1 MVDAA
6 VEEVIRKLV
15 TNPKFEQA
23 IRQKIGSRI
32 DTEELET
39 EREQLRKKLR
49 QLNGAKS
56 KLGQRMD
63 SLDVTDKHYDRKYQ
77 DMEERLYKLYDD
89 IDSVEKAIKE
99 VKIRIYNVS
108 QQKISGDN
116 IYQFLLYFDKLY
128 DKFTDAEKKEF
139 LNSFIE
145 RVDIYEQ
152 EQLDGRFLK
161 HIKFRFPVYFNGKEI
176 EELSWDNESTVER
189 NVQTAKIL
197 SEVRYFYFIDK
208 YGLQWEFEQGHSDIG
223 D

>member
-1 MVDAA
+1 
-6 VEEVIRKLV
+6 
-15 TNPKFEQA
+15 
-23 IRQKIGSRI
+23 
-32 DTEELET
+32 
-39 EREQLRKKLR
+39 
-49 QLNGAKS
+49 
-56 KLGQRMD
+56 
-63 SLDVTDKHYDRKYQ
+63 
-77 DMEERLYKLYDD
+77 MEGRLYKLYDD
-89 IDSVEKAIKE
+89 IDSVEEAIEE
-99 VKIRIYNVS
+99 VETRIYNVS

-176 EELSWDNESTVER
+176 EELSWDNESAVER

-208 YGLQWEFEQGHSDIG
+208 YGLHWEFEQGHSDIG

>member
-39 EREQLRKKLR
+39 ELEQLRKKLR
-49 QLNGAKS
+49 QLNGAKA
-56 KLGQRMD
+56 KLGQQMD

-89 IDSVEKAIKE
+89 IDSVEEEIEE
-99 VKIRIYNVS
+99 VETRIYNVR

-145 RVDIYEQ
+145 RVDTSI
-152 EQLDGRFLK
+152 
-161 HIKFRFPVYFNGKEI
+161 
-176 EELSWDNESTVER
+176 
-189 NVQTAKIL
+189 
-197 SEVRYFYFIDK
+197 
-208 YGLQWEFEQGHSDIG
+208 
-223 D
+223 